1 MDSKFTEAEEEIL
14 NILWKI
20 GKGFPKEIQ
29 EHLKTEV
36 PYNTFLSTLRKL
48 EKKEVVGFEK
58 FGRSHRYYPIL
69 EKKAYSQK
77 LFKNLFKNYFEGS
90 KEQLLSFFME
100 EEKIDSKEIENI
112 LKTFKKKK

>member
-1 MDSKFTEAEEEIL
+1 MRKFTQAEENIL

-20 GKGFPKEIQ
+20 GKGFPKEIEAQ
-29 EHLKTEV
+29 IKNKV

-48 EKKEVVGFEK
+48 EKDGYVGFEK

-69 EKKAYSQK
+69 EKNVYGRS
-77 LFKNLFKNYFEGS
+77 LFKNLFKNYLGGS

-100 EEKIDSKEIENI
+100 EENVDPKEIKEI
-112 LKTFKKKK
+112 LKKFKSK